1 MGLCNLKH
9 VKQTN
14 DCSENPGGTS
24 NYCMVVPIDSDHIE
38 GNIEINDEKNQ
49 YNITPKGGSGS
60 TLKGFKIAFKNQS
73 GQVSS
78 EDNGEGSA
86 NTVTGTGLVD
96 KNEDDMAVLGRRLS
110 NMGGGYMVFFPTGKT
125 KKVNGVSL
133 KEWKVVGNPT
143 GDVVF
148 SRTNDSGKNRN
159 DEHGTTFNFVC
170 NFQVYDVVKYY
181 GEIAEDVESD
191 SSN

>member
-1 MGLCNLKH
+1 
-9 VKQTN
+9 
-14 DCSENPGGTS
+14 
-24 NYCMVVPIDSDHIE
+24 
-38 GNIEINDEKNQ
+38 
-49 YNITPKGGSGS
+49 
-60 TLKGFKIAFKNQS
+60 
-73 GQVSS
+73 
-78 EDNGEGSA
+78 
-86 NTVTGTGLVD
+86 
-96 KNEDDMAVLGRRLS
+96 MAVLGRRLS

-125 KKVNGVSL
+125 KKVNGTSL